1 MATTVTYTV
10 ATEAEFD
17 AAIAAIDL
25 GGTASAANTDYV
37 ILITADLGLASDIPA
52 IALATGDTL
61 TIQGANADNP
71 NSLAVIDGGGGR
83 GFVVNSGTV
92 SLANLSLIAMSAPGG
107 AGGVPGG
114 GGALF
119 VGAGA
124 VVSTSSVNFSSTVPV
139 AARRPAVPCSSR
151 KAARSRLWA
160 ARSTAPAWPR
170 ARASSSRVTA
180 ASP

>member
-1 MATTVTYTV
+1 M
-10 ATEAEFD
+10 
-17 AAIAAIDL
+17 
-25 GGTASAANTDYV
+25 
-37 ILITADLGLASDIPA
+37 ITADLGLASDIPA

-107 AGGVPGG
+107 TGGVPGG

-124 VVSTSSVNFSSTVPV
+124 LVSTSTVNFSSDSARGGTPAGGAVFV
-139 AARRPAVPCSSR
+139 AQGGTF
-151 KAARSRLWA
+151 
-160 ARSTAPAWPR
+160 TASGGSIHGAAWPR
-170 ARASSSRVTA
+170 ATASSSRVTA